1 VKSGISQV
9 TLFVVAML
17 IGLLAVGQLNSRAR
31 PIEISGLSA
40 QELSTLIETLTARNR
55 ELRTGLADIR
65 EQVRQYEVSG
75 PQSESALQV
84 SREDL
89 RRITAF
95 GGLAPVDGQGI
106 VMNIDGDLDAIAFN
120 DLVNELRNAGA
131 EAIAVDDVRV
141 TARSVAIQGP
151 RSLEVDGVQVGRR
164 FTLRAI
170 GSPDGLLG
178 AMERP
183 GGIISQLKLFISA
196 TIQIRQTE
204 SIELPASE
212 VSLLPVIGTPV
223 E

>member
-1 VKSGISQV
+1 MKNRVAQA
-9 TLFVVAML
+9 TLFAVAML
-17 IGLLAVGQLNSRAR
+17 IGLLGVGQLNSQAR
-31 PIEISGLSA
+31 PNEVSTLTA
-40 QELSTLIETLTARNR
+40 PELSTLIETLTARNR

-65 EQVRQYEVSG
+65 EQLRQYQLSG

-106 VMNIDGDLDAIAFN
+106 FMEVDGHLDSIALN
-120 DLVNELRNAGA
+120 DLINELRNAGA
-131 EAIAVDDVRV
+131 EAIAVDAVRV
-141 TARSVAIQGP
+141 TARSVATEGP
-151 RSLEVDGVQVGRR
+151 RALELDGVEVGQR

-178 AMERP
+178 AMQRP

-196 TIQIRQTE
+196 TIQIHQTE
-204 SIELPASE
+204 SLSLPASA
-212 VSLLPVIGTPV
+212 VSLLPAVGTPV
-223 E
+223 Q

>member
-1 VKSGISQV
+1 MKGIGAQV
-9 TLFVVAML
+9 SFFVVAFL
-17 IGLLAVGQLNSRAR
+17 IGVLGVGQLNSQAR
-31 PIEISGLSA
+31 PTELSGLSA
-40 QELSTLIETLTARNR
+40 QELTSLIETLTARNR

-75 PQSESALQV
+75 PQGQSALQV

-95 GGLAPVDGQGI
+95 GGLAAVDGQGI
-106 VMNIDGDLDAIAFN
+106 VMEVDGGLDAIALN
-120 DLVNELRNAGA
+120 DLINELRNAGA
-131 EAIAVDDVRV
+131 EAIAVDEVRI

-151 RSLEVDGVQVGRR
+151 RSLEIDGMDIGRR
-164 FTLRAI
+164 FKLRAI

-178 AMERP
+178 AMQRP

-196 TIQIRQTE
+196 TILISQAE
-204 SIELPASE
+204 ALALPASE
-212 VSLLPVIGTPV
+212 VSLLPVTGKAI